1 MRREERGQTPLRAG
15 VGGGDRAD
23 PPAARAARHRARGR
37 HGPGA
42 GHAGRAD
49 GRAAQ
54 CPLGARRLRAPLVGA
69 GGRAG
74 RRPLGVVLRPARP
87 HRRVDELHRPHRAH
101 RSRGRGER
109 AHRLAG
115 ARRPAVLLRDV
126 GHAARGDPAT
136 AFPARRNGARRAGRR
151 FPRRCAG
158 PAADRF
164 RIRFRSGAARRAE
177 GAARVDDARHRD
189 DDPGRAGRDH
199 PAAALRRR
207 RDRGRPRDREDRG
220 RAAPRRLPALHP
232 SRAAGPQ
239 RRAGRRPQRR
249 VHPVRRGRA
258 PRAGRVGGGVH
269 HPRPAGARRRRDRR
283 RSGRG
288 GPHEGRPGDAGR
300 PAPRRRRPAGAA
312 RVADRDRARRRHRR
326 DRPGDGG
333 GSPQARPG
341 HRPAPQRRTATF
353 RDTLGSL
360 LVHAGRRAARPG
372 PGGPARARRA
382 PPRARRPPGDRAG
395 GCGGGVGGAAPRA
408 ARRPALGPRLP
419 RGGRAAL
426 AGADPGAGPRRALRV
441 AGPAGLGR
449 RRDRPLR
456 AVPRRR
462 LRVDGRGRAAA
473 RRAGRAARSPRPG
486 RRAPTER
493 SPDNAPTPPRC

>member
-1 MRREERGQTPLRAG
+1 MGRAWTDPLRAG

-23 PPAARAARHRARGR
+23 PPAACAARHRARGR

-42 GHAGRAD
+42 GHVGRAD
-49 GRAAQ
+49 GRGAQ
-54 CPLGARRLRAPLVGA
+54 RPLGARRLRAPLVGA
-69 GGRAG
+69 GGRAD

-101 RSRGRGER
+101 RSRGRGKR

-115 ARRPAVLLRDV
+115 ARRPAVLLRNV
-126 GHAARGDPAT
+126 GHAARRDPAT
-136 AFPARRNGARRAGRR
+136 AFPARRNGARRAGRH

-158 PAADRF
+158 PGGPRRRRF
-164 RIRFRSGAARRAE
+164 RIRFRSGAARRVE

-207 RDRGRPRDREDRG
+207 RDRGRPGDREDRG
-220 RAAPRRLPALHP
+220 CAAPRRLPALHP

-249 VHPVRRGRA
+249 VHLLRRGRA

-283 RSGRG
+283 RPGRG
-288 GPHEGRPGDAGR
+288 GPHEGRAGDAGR

-333 GSPQARPG
+333 RSQEPRPG
-341 HRPAPQRRTATF
+341 HRPAAQRGPDDVPRHA
-353 RDTLGSL
+353 RQPARP
-360 LVHAGRRAARPG
+360 AGRRAARPG
-372 PGGPARARRA
+372 PGGPARARRD

-395 GCGGGVGGAAPRA
+395 RRGAG
-408 ARRPALGPRLP
+408 RRPSCATSCATTCARTSASTRRSSGS
-419 RGGRAAL
+419 GR
-426 AGADPGAGPRRALRV
+426 
-441 AGPAGLGR
+441 
-449 RRDRPLR
+449 
-456 AVPRRR
+456 
-462 LRVDGRGRAAA
+462 
-473 RRAGRAARSPRPG
+473 
-486 RRAPTER
+486 
-493 SPDNAPTPPRC
+493 C